1 MVLQR
6 KGIILAGGSGTRLH
20 PITQAVSK
28 QLLPVY
34 DKPMVYYPLSTLML
48 AGIREVL
55 IITTPVDQPAFERLL
70 GDGSAWG
77 MAISYAVQ
85 PSPDGLAQAFLIG
98 ADFLAGAPA
107 ALVLGDNLFHG
118 HDLSPQL
125 QGLNGGQAGAT
136 VFAYG
141 VRDPERYGVVEF
153 DGDGKVLSLEEK
165 PAKPKSRYAVT
176 GLYFYDDSVVERAR
190 QVLPSARGELEITDL
205 NRQYLQEGLLQV
217 ELMGRGM
224 AWLDTGTCDSLHEA
238 GSYIRTLEHRQ
249 GLKVGCPEEVA
260 WRLGWI
266 NGSELAALAAP
277 LRKSGYG
284 DYLLQLLES
293 PSAGNRLAPGG
304 TGWHRAAAG
313 GEGCRCAHAGGS
325 NRRGGGVRV
334 KEMAQGP
341 SRSRLQPCRLRWR
354 NSSLRFTGRG
364 RVPHR
369 SCLRRHAPLI
379 DSSRAL
385 RAEPLAEMPI
395 GLHDWTPVHSRQAPL
410 PPSQSTNR
418 HLASQPRYRCSQLPT
433 HPNQQTLPQAIP
445 PRTTSDSI
453 VRQFP
458 MRGEVFA

>member
-1 MVLQR
+1 MSR
-6 KGIILAGGSGTRLH
+6 KGIVLAGGSGTRLH

-34 DKPMVYYPLSTLML
+34 DKPMIYYPLSTLML

-55 IITTPVDQPAFERLL
+55 IITTPVDQPAFQRLL

-77 MAISYAVQ
+77 MAIEYAVQ

-125 QGLNGGQAGAT
+125 QGLNGGLAGAT

-153 DGDGKVLSLEEK
+153 DGDGTVLSLEEK

-176 GLYFYDDSVVERAR
+176 GLYFYDSTVVERAR
-190 QVLPSARGELEITDL
+190 RVQPSDRGELEITDL
-205 NRQYLQEGLLQV
+205 NRQYLEEGLLQV
-217 ELMGRGM
+217 EVMGRGM

-266 NGSELAALAAP
+266 SGSELEALAAP

-284 DYLLQLLES
+284 DYLLQLLE
-293 PSAGNRLAPGG
+293 L
-304 TGWHRAAAG
+304 
-313 GEGCRCAHAGGS
+313 E
-325 NRRGGGVRV
+325 
-334 KEMAQGP
+334 
-341 SRSRLQPCRLRWR
+341 
-354 NSSLRFTGRG
+354 
-364 RVPHR
+364 
-369 SCLRRHAPLI
+369 
-379 DSSRAL
+379 
-385 RAEPLAEMPI
+385 
-395 GLHDWTPVHSRQAPL
+395 
-410 PPSQSTNR
+410 
-418 HLASQPRYRCSQLPT
+418 
-433 HPNQQTLPQAIP
+433 
-445 PRTTSDSI
+445 
-453 VRQFP
+453 
-458 MRGEVFA
+458 

>member
-1 MVLQR
+1 MSAFPVDKGRSVQQR

-28 QLLPVY
+28 QLLPVF

-55 IITTPVDQPAFERLL
+55 IITTPHDRAAFERLL

-77 MAISYAVQ
+77 MAIEYAVQ
-85 PSPDGLAQAFLIG
+85 ANPDGLAQAFLIG

-125 QGLNGGQAGAT
+125 QATNGGRAGAT
-136 VFAYG
+136 VFAYP

-153 DGDGKVLSLEEK
+153 AADGRVLSIEEK
-165 PAKPKSRYAVT
+165 PAKPRSRFAVT
-176 GLYFYDDSVVERAR
+176 GLYFYDDTVVERAR
-190 QVLPSARGELEITDL
+190 RVLPSARGELEITDL
-205 NRQYLQEGLLQV
+205 NRQYLEEGLLQV

-260 WRLGWI
+260 WRMGWI
-266 NGSELAALAAP
+266 SGAQLEALALA

-293 PSAGNRLAPGG
+293 GDA
-304 TGWHRAAAG
+304 
-313 GEGCRCAHAGGS
+313 
-325 NRRGGGVRV
+325 V
-334 KEMAQGP
+334 
-341 SRSRLQPCRLRWR
+341 
-354 NSSLRFTGRG
+354 
-364 RVPHR
+364 
-369 SCLRRHAPLI
+369 
-379 DSSRAL
+379 
-385 RAEPLAEMPI
+385 
-395 GLHDWTPVHSRQAPL
+395 
-410 PPSQSTNR
+410 
-418 HLASQPRYRCSQLPT
+418 
-433 HPNQQTLPQAIP
+433 
-445 PRTTSDSI
+445 
-453 VRQFP
+453 
-458 MRGEVFA
+458 